1 MQHDRPTLLFALLFF
16 VAACGPTND
25 DTPEPAGEEQ
35 SASDILGATELG
47 DGKGDLADA
56 ATPLELDMPV
66 ESSIDLT
73 TADEVQSRSQL
84 VKVFTIEAE
93 ADARYAVAM
102 FGQDELDPRLIVSFD
117 RAPVTES
124 LDFELFP
131 FGRETDS
138 LVVFDTP
145 EAGTYAI
152 LALDENQAN
161 TGAFRIEAARV
172 EGEVPLDLELTSGYR
187 RGVREGLAERET
199 ETRERLTAGEIAEGG
214 DGYLHPGDELDG
226 VALQERAEINRFVDA
241 VNSERKDAYELL
253 AEEELESDAEA
264 DVEKVAAF
272 LGSLWS
278 FFR

>member
-152 LALDENQAN
+152 LALDESQAN

-172 EGEVPLDLELTSGYR
+172 EGEVPLDLEITSGYR